1 MALMCSTGCQ
11 VLLRTSPA
19 WAFDRRHLGHKFGV
33 FAPGMSVSRPELV
46 PQVVRAASRPEM
58 TSLLETATGRH
69 GEKARPGVKPAGE
82 GVAGKEASGVNA
94 TAEKKRPRG
103 TGEAGGRAGR
113 RGSA

>member
-11 VLLRTSPA
+11 VLLPTSPA

-69 GEKARPGVKPAGE
+69 GEKARPG
-82 GVAGKEASGVNA
+82 GK
-94 TAEKKRPRG
+94 
-103 TGEAGGRAGR
+103 TGRGR
-113 RGSA
+113 RGRERSVGSKRDGGEKAAAGHRRGGRQG